1 MPGSD
6 DPESDRVSEAN
17 KKFDAALADF
27 LDSNSEVLQEDDM
40 KHQFSKKASQFR
52 AALTSLTM
60 KEVQGSED
68 KAGVQL
74 GTGSTVVLSACNTG
88 RGNILAEGVVGLTR
102 GFLLAGAA
110 AAVVSLWSVDDGSTA
125 ALMVHMY
132 QHLVKGCTVPQAL
145 RLAMLRL
152 ARRPTLQQPVP
163 HGEETDAADLPD
175 ADAAEGARGSGG
187 ELGGFRKLEGG
198 AGMRSA
204 GAGAGGVVPVLQE
217 FLDILEGVG
226 QKSSS
231 RGAGPTVIAIF
242 PVENEAERR
251 AYWREF
257 CKRKVGPTAI
267 LDFPFADHGGLNLM
281 DAKRLFERIYCFEDR
296 EDDTHHLLGGRRRRV
311 LLKVHTLREWGDRGD
326 KLYLRATKVTAVKVM
341 FVWVVAAACLPAAGG
356 VSPAERASDCKC
368 TLFVVSASQALLLW
382 CCICCFLFAA
392 DANVHW
398 RQQQHV

>member
-1 MPGSD
+1 M
-6 DPESDRVSEAN
+6 
-17 KKFDAALADF
+17 
-27 LDSNSEVLQEDDM
+27 
-40 KHQFSKKASQFR
+40 
-52 AALTSLTM
+52 
-60 KEVQGSED
+60 
-68 KAGVQL
+68 
-74 GTGSTVVLSACNTG
+74 
-88 RGNILAEGVVGLTR
+88 
-102 GFLLAGAA
+102 
-110 AAVVSLWSVDDGSTA
+110 
-125 ALMVHMY
+125 
-132 QHLVKGCTVPQAL
+132 PQAL

-152 ARRPTLQQPVP
+152 ARRPTLHQPVP

-175 ADAAEGARGSGG
+175 ADTAEGARGSGG

-198 AGMRSA
+198 GGMRSA
-204 GAGAGGVVPVLQE
+204 DAGAGGVVPVLQE

-231 RGAGPTVIAIF
+231 RDAGPTAIAVF

-392 DANVHW
+392 DANVHCA
-398 RQQQHV
+398 QQHV